1 MERAEPATLLTSFVP
16 RAEIRARTTPP
27 LLVLD
32 NAPQGRTK
40 LSRAAAG
47 FALLQW
53 MGTARCHSCL
63 WLSCVTSPTPAPTLL
78 PCDNGC
84 FYRHASWP
92 RWVLSSSQKPHASTD
107 RWPAP
112 HAALNKS
119 KKPKRWEEITVACPP
134 ARGAGPSSP
143 GLAAV
148 PHRGRYLSA
157 FQRPLARSLRASPS
171 PSPQRGTA
179 PAGGKTAVGAARGR
193 PLEGRGGAGSGARCP
208 GDAARVSRE
217 PPALASRR
225 PVWAGRKRPP
235 CLQPAGAGTREERR
249 RLTGPGG
256 GGSGGTGERR
266 PGPPPRP
273 CARSPRRPWKWW
285 RGPSTW
291 WVRGRGGRER
301 GAERSVLSARLG
313 SRAAASA
320 RGGKRVTPLP
330 SYRRVTGRRS
340 TAWAVSRALFPSPPF
355 FPPAPVQG
363 LCQALPRWHRALAWL
378 EGSGAERLSGTWGGF
393 WGKTGWGWARLA
405 SPQSGPVAERR
416 GKRWPGRAALPHC
429 CGGAAAAAAAGPRL
443 RAREQLGVGTAQGC
457 V

>member
-16 RAEIRARTTPP
+16 RAEIRAQTTPP

-157 FQRPLARSLRASPS
+157 FQRPLARSLRAAPS

-340 TAWAVSRALFPSPPF
+340 TAWAVSRALFPSPPSSPQHLF
-355 FPPAPVQG
+355 
-363 LCQALPRWHRALAWL
+363 RACARPCRGGTGPWP
-378 EGSGAERLSGTWGGF
+378 GWRGAGLSGCPGLEAVSEARRGGA
-393 WGKTGWGWARLA
+393 GLA
-405 SPQSGPVAERR
+405 SPRRSPV
-416 GKRWPGRAALPHC
+416 RWPRGGGSDGR
-429 CGGAAAAAAAGPRL
+429 AGPRCPT
-443 RAREQLGVGTAQGC
+443 AVGELLLLLLLQGPGSEPGSSWE
-457 V
+457 